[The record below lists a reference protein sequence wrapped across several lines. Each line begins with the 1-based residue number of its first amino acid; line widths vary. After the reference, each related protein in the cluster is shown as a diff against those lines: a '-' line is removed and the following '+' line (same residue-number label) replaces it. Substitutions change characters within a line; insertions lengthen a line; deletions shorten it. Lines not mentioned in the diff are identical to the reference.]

1 MTSGKLVG
9 KLTKIP
15 NGYKSGIP
23 WSIKP
28 VKVPLIKME
37 DRPPFDIWNWKLS
50 TRPWPQLNCQNVLFL
65 KRRPQL
71 LRAGRRRDKNLILI
85 CHLSLEER
93 WAEFA
98 QLFTFYWD
106 LTKNKFSFP
115 LSFIVT
121 RSPLF
126 VLTSCRRHIG
136 IWKESIRRSPGVP
149 VKLGEVGWWAWMD
162 RRPPGTGASAIS
174 PTFEWVIT
182 GHTSEINC
190 NFQRAI

>member
-1 MTSGKLVG
+1 MALTQTVKTSYFETGGPSYCALGAAALRIRFSSV
-9 KLTKIP
+9 I
-15 NGYKSGIP
+15 
-23 WSIKP
+23 
-28 VKVPLIKME
+28 
-37 DRPPFDIWNWKLS
+37 FD
-50 TRPWPQLNCQNVLFL
+50 
-65 KRRPQL
+65 
-71 LRAGRRRDKNLILI
+71 
-85 CHLSLEER
+85 LEER
-93 WAEFA
+93 WAKLA

-126 VLTSCRRHIG
+126 ALTSCRRHIG
-136 IWKESIRRSPGVP
+136 IWKELIRRSPGVP

>member
-1 MTSGKLVG
+1 MTSGKLVD

-98 QLFTFYWD
+98 QLFAFYWD
-106 LTKNKFSFP
+106 LTRNKFSFP
-115 LSFIVT
+115 LSFFVT

-126 VLTSCRRHIG
+126 IWTLGWRHLG
-136 IWKESIRRSPGVP
+136 IWKKSIRRSTGVP
-149 VKLGEVGWWAWMD
+149 VKLGGTEWRPSRD
-162 RRPPGTGASAIS
+162 RRPPGVEASAIS
-174 PTFEWVIT
+174 PTFE
-182 GHTSEINC
+182 
-190 NFQRAI
+190 

>member
-1 MTSGKLVG
+1 MTSGKLVD

-15 NGYKSGIP
+15 NGYKNGIP
-23 WSIKP
+23 WSAKP

-37 DRPPFDIWNWKLS
+37 DGSPFDIWNWKLS

-106 LTKNKFSFP
+106 LTRNKFSFP
-115 LSFIVT
+115 LSFFVT

-126 VLTSCRRHIG
+126 IWTFGLTPSWNLEEIDSAINWSTGQAWRNWMKTIDGSQAPRSGSIRHITYV
-136 IWKESIRRSPGVP
+136 R
-149 VKLGEVGWWAWMD
+149 VGD
-162 RRPPGTGASAIS
+162 
-174 PTFEWVIT
+174 
-182 GHTSEINC
+182 N
-190 NFQRAI
+190 RALHRNWS